1 MLIINNLQIRRGS
14 VQTGF
19 TIELPKLA
27 LSAGEVMAVRGAS
40 GCGKSTILEI
50 LGLILKPDVLDSY
63 QIGRGDGLCE
73 IAPQVL
79 AQEQRTLAK
88 LRAEY
93 FGFMLQTGGLLPFLT
108 VWQNI
113 TLSCDILSKTV
124 DRQWLNNL
132 IEQLNI
138 GHLLMHY
145 PRQLSIGERQRVSFL
160 RAIAHQPA
168 VLLADEPT
176 AALDPKNAA
185 VLFDII
191 VKLVRENHLS
201 ALIVTHDW
209 DLLAGRDIP
218 YIQGN
223 VSERRAVFG
232 S

>member
-1 MLIINNLQIRRGS
+1 MLLIDNLQIRRGS
-14 VQTGF
+14 AQSGF
-19 TIELPKLA
+19 TIRLPKLA
-27 LSAGEVMAVRGAS
+27 LKAGEVMAVRGAS
-40 GCGKSTILEI
+40 GSGKSTILEI

-63 QIGRGDGLCE
+63 QIGRGTRLQE

-79 AQEQRTLAK
+79 AQDQKMLAR

-108 VWQNI
+108 VRQNI
-113 TLSCDILSKTV
+113 TLSCDILGKNV
-124 DRQWLNNL
+124 ERQWLEHL
-132 IEQLNI
+132 IQQLNVA
-138 GHLLMHY
+138 HLLAHY

-160 RAIAHQPA
+160 RSIAHQPA

-176 AALDPKNAA
+176 AALDPKNAE

-209 DLLAGRDIP
+209 DLLAWRNIP
-218 YIQGN
+218 FVHGD
-223 VSERRAVFG
+223 VSERQAIFG
-232 S
+232 G

>member
-1 MLIINNLQIRRGS
+1 MLLIDNLQILRGS
-14 VQTGF
+14 AQSGF
-19 TIELPKLA
+19 TIRLPKLV
-27 LSAGEVMAVRGAS
+27 LKAGEVMAVRGAS
-40 GCGKSTILEI
+40 GSGKSTILEI

-63 QIGRGDGLCE
+63 QIGRGTLLQE

-79 AQEQRTLAK
+79 AQDQKMLAR

-108 VWQNI
+108 VRQNI
-113 TLSCDILSKTV
+113 TLSCDILGKNV
-124 DRQWLNNL
+124 ERQWLEHL
-132 IEQLNI
+132 IQQLNVA
-138 GHLLMHY
+138 HLLAHY

-160 RAIAHQPA
+160 RSIAHQPA

-176 AALDPKNAA
+176 AALDPKNAE

-209 DLLAGRDIP
+209 DLLAWRNIP
-218 YIQGN
+218 FVHGD
-223 VSERRAVFG
+223 VSERQAIFG
-232 S
+232 G